1 MYIKFFITNFISL
14 IIVYLFILFYSFS
27 ELKEIKGARL
37 PHLNSKKLVDA
48 GFEFKYSVDDMFDDA
63 IQCCKEKNYL

>member
-1 MYIKFFITNFISL
+1 MFIFVWFCL
-14 IIVYLFILFYSFS
+14 FS

-37 PHLNSKKLVDA
+37 PDLNSKKLVDA

-63 IQCCKEKNYL
+63 IQCCKEKGYL